1 MGAECRCTT
10 SVIWLRRT
18 NVRSIDITGVIPDPA
33 VKNRI
38 NGGAGSGGLDVSEY
52 DRQRQRP
59 STSSPIPMYWP
70 GW

>member
-1 MGAECRCTT
+1 MVPGFTPATQWVDRKPSGIAFTVT
-10 SVIWLRRT
+10 VTMRA
-18 NVRSIDITGVIPDPA
+18 DPDA
-33 VKNRI
+33 
-38 NGGAGSGGLDVSEY
+38 AGLDVSEY